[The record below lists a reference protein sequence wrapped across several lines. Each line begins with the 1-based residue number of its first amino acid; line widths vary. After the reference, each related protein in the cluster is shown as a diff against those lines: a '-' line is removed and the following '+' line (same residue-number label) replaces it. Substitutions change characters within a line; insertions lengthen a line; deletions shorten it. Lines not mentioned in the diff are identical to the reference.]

1 MQNQNKDLLVVNSC
15 TIIPTL
21 AIIARR
27 PLFSSLFDKFDA
39 FNATLVELL
48 PVIVFEL
55 RSKSPVPV
63 TTTLV
68 RSTPVI
74 SAELS
79 RFKSFKNIQ

>member
-1 MQNQNKDLLVVNSC
+1 MVV
-15 TIIPTL
+15 P
-21 AIIARR
+21 
-27 PLFSSLFDKFDA
+27 SSLSVADPDKFDA
-39 FNATLVELL
+39 FNDTLVELL
-48 PVIVFEL
+48 PVIVFVL

-79 RFKSFKNIQ
+79 RFKSFKRLKLSV

>member
-1 MQNQNKDLLVVNSC
+1 MVVPSKLSVAD
-15 TIIPTL
+15 P
-21 AIIARR
+21 
-27 PLFSSLFDKFDA
+27 DKLDA

-48 PVIVFEL
+48 PVIVFVL

-68 RSTPVI
+68 RSAPVK

-79 RFKSFKNIQ
+79 RFKSFRRLKVSV

>member
-1 MQNQNKDLLVVNSC
+1 MLVASRLSV
-15 TIIPTL
+15 
-21 AIIARR
+21 AE
-27 PLFSSLFDKFDA
+27 PLRFDA
-39 FNATLVELL
+39 FNVTRVELL
-48 PVIVFEL
+48 PVIVFVL

-79 RFKSFKNIQ
+79 IFNSFKRFKLSV